1 MRHDGELDACVQL
14 CSISQANLTLSAV
27 FHASH
32 FLLEAF
38 CSRTFLSVFK
48 QIIVLLLFGHRVQM
62 AEMSVQVNPT
72 VIRAVF
78 GGVSIRKAAIHFGIA
93 RTTLS
98 SYLKDPFPVYTV
110 I

>member
-14 CSISQANLTLSAV
+14 CSISQSNLTLSAV

-32 FLLEAF
+32 FVLEAF

-48 QIIVLLLFGHRVQM
+48 QIIVLLLFGNRVQI
-62 AEMSVQVNPT
+62 AEMSVQVDPT

-78 GGVSIRKAAIHFGIA
+78 GGMSIRKAAIHFGVA
-93 RTTLS
+93 HATLS
-98 SYLKDPFPVYTV
+98 SHLKDPFTQ
-110 I
+110 